1 MGAACVTAVN
11 VSFGELFSATC
22 IMTMSRCRFFLPI
35 MLIFMVMHLGFTTM
49 LVATAARG

>member
-1 MGAACVTAVN
+1 VN

-35 MLIFMVMHLGFTTM
+35 MLTFMVMHLGFTTM
-49 LVATAARG
+49 LMATVARG